1 MLSFDRVGQCHLE
14 CDLDS
19 LSMIVTTKVLIPPPP
34 LPPPPPPRVQEIVSL
49 KSWLASMS
57 HELVGVVKA
66 PPPNDI
72 P

>member
-34 LPPPPPPRVQEIVSL
+34 SSRVQEIVSL

>member
-34 LPPPPPPRVQEIVSL
+34 LPPPLPRVQEIVSL

>member
-1 MLSFDRVGQCHLE
+1 MRSIARVSQCHVE

-19 LSMIVTTKVLIPPPP
+19 LSMIVTTKVPFPIPP
-34 LPPPPPPRVQEIVSL
+34 LPPRVQEIVSL
-49 KSWLASMS
+49 KCWLASMS

-72 P
+72 A